1 MTLDFEGSYLDRAAL
16 VIMHYQ
22 VDVFAILFGEQRS
35 PLLDKCN
42 ALIRRW
48 RLTGRPLFFPIFFSA
63 KSMNTPR
70 RVTA

>member
-16 VIMHYQ
+16 VIMHHQ